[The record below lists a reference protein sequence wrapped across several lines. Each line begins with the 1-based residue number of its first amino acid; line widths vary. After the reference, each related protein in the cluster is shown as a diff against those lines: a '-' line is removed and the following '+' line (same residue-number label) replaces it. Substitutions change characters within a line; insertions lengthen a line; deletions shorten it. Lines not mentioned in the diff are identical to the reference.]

1 MPYTGLEG
9 ISDTPS
15 NLVDPNA
22 LGGAS
27 FFEGMTQEV
36 AQLTSANGSQQSQL
50 KLALDH
56 SRQTTL
62 LMERAQSRIEDVDV
76 ATELTHLTRTN
87 ILMQSGS
94 AMMTQANVAAQS
106 VLKLYGL

>member
-1 MPYTGLEG
+1 
-9 ISDTPS
+9 
-15 NLVDPNA
+15 
-22 LGGAS
+22 
-27 FFEGMTQEV
+27 
-36 AQLTSANGSQQSQL
+36 
-50 KLALDH
+50 
-56 SRQTTL
+56 
-62 LMERAQSRIEDVDV
+62 MERAQGRIEDVDV